1 MVVLPLYN
9 NMNIADDE
17 RRGRHIYCFLLL
29 PNPVGRA
36 MGRQE
41 ETHRE
46 LGRRSN
52 VGGQKYWAFRRHI
65 YDDG

>member
-1 MVVLPLYN
+1 MTVLLLH
-9 NMNIADDE
+9 MTIADDE
-17 RRGRHIYCFLLL
+17 RHWHHIYCFLLL
-29 PNPVGRA
+29 PYPVGRT

-46 LGRRSN
+46 LGGRSY
-52 VGGQKYWAFRRHI
+52 VGGQKYWTFRWNI

>member
-1 MVVLPLYN
+1 MLYN
-9 NMNIADDE
+9 MIITDDE
-17 RRGRHIYCFLLL
+17 RRGRHIYSFLLL

-36 MGRQE
+36 MGGQE

-46 LGRRSN
+46 LGGRSN
-52 VGGQKYWAFRRHI
+52 AGGQKYWAFRRHI